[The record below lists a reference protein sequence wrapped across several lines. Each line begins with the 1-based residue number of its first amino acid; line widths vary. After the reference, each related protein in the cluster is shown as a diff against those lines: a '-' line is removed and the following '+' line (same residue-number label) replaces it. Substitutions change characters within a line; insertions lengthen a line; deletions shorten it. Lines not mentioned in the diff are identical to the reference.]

1 MNLSIPVYVI
11 HHDPA
16 LWPEPET
23 FRPERFLKEEE
34 SSIKPCSWLPFG
46 GGPRQCI
53 GASSSFL
60 GRSYVPWEC
69 LCVCLFVCSWPPV
82 QVLKMCFKILCFFC
96 CRWPWN
102 NDLLQANGLLWLRWR
117 LRWPN
122 FSPSSQSPQ
131 TKPRPE
137 WTWDEA
143 TSSSWATTRF
153 SSTSSPE
160 LLTADQRNKTCSL
173 KINHRLSHLVA
184 PRLKSLKLFDPS
196 HNLKNF
202 LRCQQSNPSCDHSLI
217 ATIRSEAAYS
227 S

>member
-11 HHDPA
+11 HHDPS

-60 GRSYVPWEC
+60 GRLYVPWEC
-69 LCVCLFVCSWPPV
+69 LCVCIFVCLSVPDHLCVGVCLFLFFIV
-82 QVLKMCFKILCFFC
+82 QVSWLLQL
-96 CRWPWN
+96 N
-102 NDLLQANGLLWLRWR
+102 YLLQANGLLWLRWR

-137 WTWDEA
+137 WTWGEV

-153 SSTSSPE
+153 SSTSFPE
-160 LLTADQRNKTCSL
+160 PSSANQRNKACSL
-173 KINHRLSHLVA
+173 NIDQGLSHIVA
-184 PRLKSLKLFDPS
+184 PSQIEVPTQKSLVPS
-196 HNLKNF
+196 QNLKK
-202 LRCQQSNPSCDHSLI
+202 PSKVPTIKSLLPPQFD
-217 ATIRSEAAYS
+217 S
-227 S
+227 